1 MLGMGEVS
9 SIFQYFIVI
18 YLLFLLS
25 LGFIAS
31 KRMNKLE
38 DYVLAGRNIG
48 PWVLAFTFSATG
60 MSGWL
65 GMGFAGY
72 AYVSGFEGIWTM
84 VPSATVGILLAFVLV
99 SKPIRRYSEKVNALT
114 VPDVLEE
121 RYYDKEKKI
130 LRVIASI
137 IILAAALAY
146 VNGQLVAV
154 GKLINT
160 TMGWDYTMTVL
171 VAAAVFIGW
180 TMLGGL
186 MAITWTDF
194 VQGIFMVAGSL
205 MAAAFAISFSGGF
218 DNFSTGLASINKIDP
233 NFIIS
238 PFASLPIIIYGIS
251 LFLGDGIMS
260 WVGQPTLMARYM
272 GARSTKALTLSAVVA
287 VFIQTILFGGTFLGA
302 LYMRTTYPDPSMLP
316 VSGDTETVLIQ
327 FFATMTHPVFAG
339 MFIGSIVAGILST
352 ADSMLVMGSTT
363 VVNDLYIP
371 LKNPGLDDR
380 TAIRYTRLATLAIGI
395 VGVLM
400 ALRGGSVLWISWFGW
415 NTLGLFGGPVILGL
429 WWPRATREGAIAG
442 LSTGFL
448 LMLAWTIFNLEPA
461 TNLFQAFPACAATY
475 IVTWLISLA
484 TQAPDE
490 KIQNDVRSIK
500 LKKAE
505 KNKTTA

>member
-1 MLGMGEVS
+1 MELSADVS
-9 SIFQYFIVI
+9 NVFQYFIVI
-18 YLLFLLS
+18 YLAVLLV
-25 LGFIAS
+25 LGIVAS

-72 AYVSGFEGIWTM
+72 AYTAGFEGIWTL
-84 VPSATVGILLAFVLV
+84 VPSATVGILLGFVLV
-99 SKPIRRYSEKVNALT
+99 SKPIRKYSERVNALT
-114 VPDVLEE
+114 VADVLEE

-130 LRVIASI
+130 LRILTSI

-160 TMGWDYTMTVL
+160 VMGWDFTITVL
-171 VAAAVFIGW
+171 IAAAVFIGW

-194 VQGIFMVAGSL
+194 VQGMLMVMGSL
-205 MAAAFAISFSGGF
+205 VAAAFAISFSGGF
-218 DNFSTGLASINKIDP
+218 DNFSMELANINSIDP

-260 WVGQPTLMARYM
+260 WVGQPTLMSRYM
-272 GARSTKALTLSAVVA
+272 GARDTKSMTLSAVVA
-287 VFIQTILFGGTFLGA
+287 VFIQTILFGGTFLAA
-302 LYMRTTYPDPSMLP
+302 LYMRTKYPDPAMLP
-316 VSGDTETVLIQ
+316 VSGDAETVLIQ
-327 FFATMTHPVFAG
+327 FFTTMTHPAFAG
-339 MFIGSIVAGILST
+339 MFIGSLVAGILST
-352 ADSMLVMGSTT
+352 ADSLLVIGSTT
-363 VVNDLYIP
+363 VINDLYKP
-371 LKNPGLDDR
+371 LVNPELDDR
-380 TAIRYTRLATLAIGI
+380 TAIKYTRIATLVIGI
-395 VGVLM
+395 IGVAL

-415 NTLGLFGGPVILGL
+415 NTLGLFGGPIILGL
-429 WWPRATREGAIAG
+429 WWPKATREGAIAG
-442 LSTGFL
+442 LSTGFA
-448 LMLAWTIFNLEPA
+448 LMLLWTVFNLEPK

-475 IVTWLISLA
+475 IVTWLVSLV
-484 TQAPDE
+484 TQAPSE
-490 KIQNDVRSIK
+490 KIQNDVRAVR
-500 LKKAE
+500 LKKTV
-505 KNKTTA
+505 KN